1 MKNPLFSY
9 HRPETLDLALDL
21 LAEIGEDAKIM
32 AGGQSLLP
40 IMAIRLSQ
48 PQNIIDI
55 SRIEGLTSIE
65 TRYGRTATEDA
76 DSGSVTIGA
85 MVTHSQAEQ
94 SELIASRVPLMHR
107 ALPYIGHRAIR
118 NRGTI
123 CGSLAHA
130 DPAAELPAVALALG
144 GEIIVASNQGPRSIL
159 AKDFFTGFLST
170 SMEENEMIIATRF
183 EDFPKNAAASVQELS
198 RRHGDFALVGLACA
212 LALAEDDTIEDVA
225 LSFLGVASAPMRA
238 AEAEKMLVGSVPSED
253 LFDEAAELVRNEL
266 DPPNDNHASAAYRRH
281 GAGVLSKRALMDCSN
296 QMGVTL

>member
-1 MKNPLFSY
+1 MKNPSFSY
-9 HRPETLDLALDL
+9 HRPETLDQALDL

-32 AGGQSLLP
+32 SGGQSLLP

-48 PQNIIDI
+48 PQSIIDI
-55 SRIEGLTSIE
+55 SRIEGLASIE
-65 TRYGRTATEDA
+65 TKYGRSTNEDTN
-76 DSGSVTIGA
+76 SGSVTIGA
-85 MVTHSQAEQ
+85 MVTHSQAER
-94 SELIASRVPLMHR
+94 SELIANRVPLMHK
-107 ALPYIGHRAIR
+107 ALPHIGHRAIR
-118 NRGTI
+118 NRGTV

-170 SMEENEMIIATRF
+170 SMEEDEMVIAARF

-212 LALAEDDTIEDVA
+212 FALAEDGTIQDIA
-225 LSFLGVASAPMRA
+225 LSFLGVASTPIRA
-238 AEAEKMLVGSVPSED
+238 VNAEQMLVGSAPSKD
-253 LFDEAAELVRNEL
+253 LFEEAAELARSEL

-281 GAGVLSKRALMDCSN
+281 GAGVLTKRALVDCTN
-296 QMGVTL
+296 QMGVMR